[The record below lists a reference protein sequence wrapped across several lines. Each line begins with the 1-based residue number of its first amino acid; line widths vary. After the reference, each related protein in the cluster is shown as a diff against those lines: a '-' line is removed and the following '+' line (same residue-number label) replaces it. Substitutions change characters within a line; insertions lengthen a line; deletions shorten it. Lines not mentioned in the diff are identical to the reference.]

1 MKMKKKCLCI
11 LIILFVSMISIS
23 IVSAAD
29 SSAGDNNIS
38 ADNQDI
44 NLEKSSDKDILSAN
58 DLEAEKLEK
67 TSEESASNTNETKK
81 LSKSNTLSN
90 SAANASPTVSAKAK
104 TGKVT
109 DKNAFKTIGRNSKDK
124 VTVKKIQKAL
134 KKNGY
139 YIKYKGHYLKVDGWY
154 GPCTERSVKQF
165 QKAKGLKVTGKVD
178 YKTAVKLKII
188 NDKYNCKIL
197 LDNTKTFKGEYN
209 SGIAFNIRVINKT
222 TGKAIKLTKVRVDVL
237 KNGKIVKNAK
247 YYNYYYVGEEFGAD
261 ITPDHIK
268 VGSYKIKISSA
279 DKKVKAEPVTKN
291 IKIAKTSIKLQAKKA
306 SISSNDTIQ
315 LKAVLKFK
323 NNEKVNEGK
332 VKFTIDGKS
341 YTANVKNGVA
351 TKNIKVK
358 DLKSK
363 QYQVKFLGNKN
374 IYLKSATGKIE

>member
-29 SSAGDNNIS
+29 SSADDNNIS

-104 TGKVT
+104 TGKVA

-139 YIKYKGHYLKVDGWY
+139 YIRYKGHYLKVDGWY

-188 NDKYNCKIL
+188 NDKYNCEIL
-197 LDNTKTFKGEYN
+197 LENSKTFKGEYN
-209 SGIAFNIRVINKT
+209 SGKSFNIRVINKT
-222 TGKAIKLTKVRVDVL
+222 TGKALELTKVRVDVL

-261 ITPDHIK
+261 ITPDHLK

-374 IYLKSATGKIE
+374 IYVKSTTGIIG

>member
-67 TSEESASNTNETKK
+67 TNEKSASNTNETKK

-104 TGKVT
+104 TGKVA

-139 YIKYKGHYLKVDGWY
+139 YIRYKGHYLKVDGWY

-188 NDKYNCKIL
+188 NDKYNCEIL

-209 SGIAFNIRVINKT
+209 SGKAFNIKVINKT
-222 TGKAIKLTKVRVDVL
+222 NGKAIKLTKVRVNVF

-374 IYLKSATGKIE
+374 IYVKSTTGIIG

>member
-1 MKMKKKCLCI
+1 MNIKKKCLCI
-11 LIILFVSMISIS
+11 LIILFLSMISIS

-29 SSAGDNNIS
+29 SSTENNNIT

-44 NLEKSSDKDILSAN
+44 NLEKASDKDILSAN
-58 DLEAEKLEK
+58 DLEADKLEK
-67 TSEESASNTNETKK
+67 NSEESASNTNETKK
-81 LSKSNTLSN
+81 LDKSNTVSN
-90 SAANASPTVSAKAK
+90 ADANGSPTVSAKAK
-104 TGKVT
+104 TTKVS
-109 DKNAFKTIGRNSKDK
+109 DKNSFKTIGRNSKDK

-139 YIKYKGHYLKVDGWY
+139 YIKYKGHYLKVDGWF

-165 QKAKGLKVTGKVD
+165 QKAKRLKVTGKVD
-178 YKTAVKLKII
+178 YETAVKLKII

-209 SGIAFNIRVINKT
+209 SGKAFNIKVINKT
-222 TGKAIKLTKVRVDVL
+222 NGKAIKLTKVRVDVF

-261 ITPDHIK
+261 ITPDHLK

-279 DKKVKAEPVTKN
+279 DRKVKAEPVTKN

-306 SISSNDTIQ
+306 SISSDQNIQ

-332 VKFTIDGKS
+332 VKFTLDGKS
-341 YTANVKNGVA
+341 YVAKVKNGVS
-351 TKNIKVK
+351 TKNINVK
-358 DLKSK
+358 NLKSK
-363 QYQVKFLGNKN
+363 EYQVKFLGNKN
-374 IYLKSATGKIE
+374 IYVKSTTGIIG

>member
-44 NLEKSSDKDILSAN
+44 NLEKSFDKDILSAN

-67 TSEESASNTNETKK
+67 TNEKSASNTNETKK

-104 TGKVT
+104 TGKVA

-139 YIKYKGHYLKVDGWY
+139 YIRYKGHYLKVDGWY

-209 SGIAFNIRVINKT
+209 SGKAFNIKVINKT
-222 TGKAIKLTKVRVDVL
+222 NGKAIKLTKVRVDVF

-261 ITPDHIK
+261 ITPDHLK

-374 IYLKSATGKIE
+374 IYVKSTTGIIG

>member
-67 TSEESASNTNETKK
+67 TNEKSASNTNETKK

-104 TGKVT
+104 TGKVA

-139 YIKYKGHYLKVDGWY
+139 YIRYKGHYLKVDGWY

-165 QKAKGLKVTGKVD
+165 QKVKGLKVTGKVD

-188 NDKYNCKIL
+188 NDKYNCEIL
-197 LDNTKTFKGEYN
+197 LENSKTFKGEYN
-209 SGIAFNIRVINKT
+209 SGKAFNIKVINKT
-222 TGKAIKLTKVRVDVL
+222 NGKAIKLTKVRVDVF

-374 IYLKSATGKIE
+374 IYVKSTTGIIG

>member
-1 MKMKKKCLCI
+1 MNIKKKCLCI
-11 LIILFVSMISIS
+11 LIILFLSMISIS

-29 SSAGDNNIS
+29 SSTENNNIT

-44 NLEKSSDKDILSAN
+44 NLEKASDKDILSAN
-58 DLEAEKLEK
+58 DLEADKLEK
-67 TSEESASNTNETKK
+67 NSEESASNTNETKK
-81 LSKSNTLSN
+81 LDKSNTVSN
-90 SAANASPTVSAKAK
+90 ADANGSPTVSAKAK
-104 TGKVT
+104 TTKVS
-109 DKNAFKTIGRNSKDK
+109 DKNSFKTIGRNSKDK

-139 YIKYKGHYLKVDGWY
+139 YIKYKGHYLKVDGWF

-165 QKAKGLKVTGKVD
+165 QKAKRLKVTGKVD
-178 YKTAVKLKII
+178 YETAVKLKII

-209 SGIAFNIRVINKT
+209 SGKAFNIKVINKT
-222 TGKAIKLTKVRVDVL
+222 NGNAIKLTKVRVDVF

-261 ITPDHIK
+261 ITPDHLK

-279 DKKVKAEPVTKN
+279 DRKVKAEPVTKN

-306 SISSNDTIQ
+306 SISSDQNIQ

-332 VKFTIDGKS
+332 VKFTLDGKS
-341 YTANVKNGVA
+341 YVAKVKNGVA
-351 TKNIKVK
+351 TKNINVK
-358 DLKSK
+358 NLKSK
-363 QYQVKFLGNKN
+363 EYQVKFLGNKN
-374 IYLKSATGKIE
+374 IYVKSTTGIIG

>member
-1 MKMKKKCLCI
+1 MKKKCLCI

-67 TSEESASNTNETKK
+67 TNEKSASNTNETKK

-104 TGKVT
+104 TGKVA

-139 YIKYKGHYLKVDGWY
+139 YIRYKGHYLKVDGWY

-188 NDKYNCKIL
+188 NDKYNCEIL
-197 LDNTKTFKGEYN
+197 LENSKTFKGEYN
-209 SGIAFNIRVINKT
+209 SGKAFNIKVINKT
-222 TGKAIKLTKVRVDVL
+222 NGKAIKLTKVRVNVF

-374 IYLKSATGKIE
+374 IYVKSTTGIIG

>member
-67 TSEESASNTNETKK
+67 TNEKSASNTNETKK

-104 TGKVT
+104 TGKVA

-134 KKNGY
+134 KKNGF
-139 YIKYKGHYLKVDGWY
+139 YIRYKGHYLKVDGWY

-165 QKAKGLKVTGKVD
+165 QKAKKLKVTGKVD

-209 SGIAFNIRVINKT
+209 SGKAFNIKVINKT
-222 TGKAIKLTKVRVDVL
+222 NGKAIKLTKVRVDVF

-374 IYLKSATGKIE
+374 IYVKSTTGIIG

>member
-1 MKMKKKCLCI
+1 MNIKKKCLCI
-11 LIILFVSMISIS
+11 LIILFLSMISIS

-29 SSAGDNNIS
+29 SSTENNNIT

-44 NLEKSSDKDILSAN
+44 NLEKASDKDILSAN
-58 DLEAEKLEK
+58 DLEADKLEK
-67 TSEESASNTNETKK
+67 SSEESASNTNETKK
-81 LSKSNTLSN
+81 LDKSNTVSN
-90 SAANASPTVSAKAK
+90 ADANGSPTVSAKAK
-104 TGKVT
+104 TTKVS
-109 DKNAFKTIGRNSKDK
+109 DKNSFKTIGRNSKDK

-139 YIKYKGHYLKVDGWY
+139 YIKYKGHYLKVDGWF

-165 QKAKGLKVTGKVD
+165 QKAKRLKVTGKVD
-178 YKTAVKLKII
+178 YETAVKLKII

-209 SGIAFNIRVINKT
+209 SGKAFNIKVINKT
-222 TGKAIKLTKVRVDVL
+222 NGKAIKLTKVRVDVF

-261 ITPDHIK
+261 ITPDHLK

-279 DKKVKAEPVTKN
+279 DRKVKAEPVTKN

-306 SISSNDTIQ
+306 SISSDQNIQ

-332 VKFTIDGKS
+332 VKFTLDGKS
-341 YTANVKNGVA
+341 YTAKVKNGVA
-351 TKNIKVK
+351 TKNINVK
-358 DLKSK
+358 NLKSK
-363 QYQVKFLGNKN
+363 EYQVKFLGNKN
-374 IYLKSATGKIE
+374 IYVKSTTGIIG

>member
-1 MKMKKKCLCI
+1 MNIKKKCLCI
-11 LIILFVSMISIS
+11 LIILFLSMISIS

-29 SSAGDNNIS
+29 SSTENNNIT

-44 NLEKSSDKDILSAN
+44 NLEKASDKDILSAN
-58 DLEAEKLEK
+58 DLEADKLEK
-67 TSEESASNTNETKK
+67 SSEESASNTNETKK
-81 LSKSNTLSN
+81 LDKSNTVSN
-90 SAANASPTVSAKAK
+90 ADANGSPTVSAKAK
-104 TGKVT
+104 TTKVS
-109 DKNAFKTIGRNSKDK
+109 DKNSFKTIGRNSKDK

-139 YIKYKGHYLKVDGWY
+139 YIKYKGHYLKVDGWF

-165 QKAKGLKVTGKVD
+165 QKAKRLKVTGKVD
-178 YKTAVKLKII
+178 YETAVKLKII

-209 SGIAFNIRVINKT
+209 SGKAFNIKVINKT
-222 TGKAIKLTKVRVDVL
+222 NGKAIKLTKVRVDVF

-261 ITPDHIK
+261 ITPDHLK

-279 DKKVKAEPVTKN
+279 DRKVKAEPVTKN

-306 SISSNDTIQ
+306 SISSDQNIQ

-332 VKFTIDGKS
+332 VKFTLDGKS
-341 YTANVKNGVA
+341 YTAKVKNGVA
-351 TKNIKVK
+351 TKNINVK
-358 DLKSK
+358 NLKSK
-363 QYQVKFLGNKN
+363 EYQVKFLGNKN
-374 IYLKSATGKIE
+374 IYVKSATGKIE

>member
-67 TSEESASNTNETKK
+67 TNEKSASNTNETKK

-104 TGKVT
+104 TGKVA

-139 YIKYKGHYLKVDGWY
+139 YIRYKGHYLKVDGWY

-209 SGIAFNIRVINKT
+209 SGKAFNIKVINKT
-222 TGKAIKLTKVRVDVL
+222 NGKAIKLTKVRVDVF

-261 ITPDHIK
+261 ITPDHLK

-374 IYLKSATGKIE
+374 IYVKSTTGIIG